1 VLAAT
6 GINRAED
13 PVTMATA
20 IRLGVEAGRAARL
33 AGRIPPRYYAQASSQ
48 VAGRPD
54 LAVREDLE

>member
-1 VLAAT
+1 
-6 GINRAED
+6 
-13 PVTMATA
+13 MATA